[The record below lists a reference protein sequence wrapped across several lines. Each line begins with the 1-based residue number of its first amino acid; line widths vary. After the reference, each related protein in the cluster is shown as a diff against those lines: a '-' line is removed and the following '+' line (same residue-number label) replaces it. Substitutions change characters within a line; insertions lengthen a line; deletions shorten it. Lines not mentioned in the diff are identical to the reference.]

1 MDEEDLAHTR
11 IAGVGGFRGVRAARS
26 AVDGSPA
33 DRVHTD
39 AVDLE
44 VLRSAGVHA
53 SRLGDGERAIRLVR
67 ALGRWTGDDGA
78 ANVGWVDL
86 VELP

>member
-1 MDEEDLAHTR
+1 
-11 IAGVGGFRGVRAARS
+11 
-26 AVDGSPA
+26 
-33 DRVHTD
+33 VHTH

-53 SRLGDGERAIRLVR
+53 SRLGDGQRPIRLVR

-86 VELP
+86 VEPP